1 MWPAVAICALLAP
14 VSHAAYLQFQN
25 CHQDG
30 AVEALNSSSHP
41 VVSQFIPESFRAWV
55 NVSSHTV
62 DSNFRLI
69 ASYSNGNYCDVALAT
84 DITPIFTVV
93 DFNGAHDYPGRILDA
108 SCAETWPGFSRLT
121 LKLEASFNQSGLL
134 DTYDTALDLIA
145 DDGTPLLC
153 VRAWLTPEVRP
164 WIRLLSFW
172 LPMITFI
179 LAVFVG
185 FWPFPEHEHH
195 WISRNTRVTRAADIM
210 AYIQLIY
217 FSGALTLRYPG
228 FFQPLVGPSS
238 WSTLMLS
245 MGPVTMDSPYA
256 GVADGIYEI
265 NGTMTG
271 EPGLEILTQITGSPV
286 KPKSWLNTLVLA
298 LILFFLLYA
307 SIHVSDLLSRRGS
320 TNPAENSEDSP
331 PDFWSLLKH
340 RSWIIARVFLS
351 YFLLPLSA
359 WSTYQFADA
368 GRLIPKDSTM
378 AILVFMLLLLTIWWS
393 WSRAEGTSDIGLLVL
408 QHNTRS
414 IDETHTRKRYALV
427 IFSLMLVRGVII
439 GGLQRYTI
447 VQISILL
454 ACELAHLVTTAFW
467 AGLPSLISLSGILQG
482 SRLAILSLHLGFYP
496 GVAGHPERVFLG
508 YVILSGHLAILIGIF
523 LIPIGLDVVRII
535 RVTLGCNDA
544 VVDAEKASAARS
556 VSPSKSDRSAKF
568 ELSSLPPESPS
579 DHHQYLA
586 AKVLG
591 RVTKRLTADQPHSIM
606 LADLSAF
613 MKDVQGEDCDS
624 NAILSYLSSG
634 LVDSNNYFAEI
645 SPASHKIPI
654 SALVDFL
661 LSRENSAI
669 REAPLEYALD
679 RPINEYFIC
688 SSHNTYLLGRQ
699 VITRS
704 TLQGYISVLS
714 RGCRCIEVDCWDGR
728 DGQPIVKHGYSLTA
742 SISFRDVM
750 NTIKQYAFVQSD
762 FPLWI
767 SLEVHCSPPQKAIM
781 AQIMKETFGSS
792 LITEPLPGPSQPLP
806 SPSQLRGKILIKT
819 KIVQEAELLQ
829 DDQKPEA
836 AVRRCQ
842 TDSSSVSKQAEARV
856 VLADLGYGDAK
867 TSDGSSTVTSKS
879 SSPLSQTSTFS
890 NGPLEQLAV
899 YGAGRRLP
907 PLNQLDKQRNFIYS
921 ISEGFFKTQLKR
933 QEKGDF
939 FSFLNLQ
946 HMLRVYPD
954 ATRVDSSN
962 FHPLQYWRHGVQ
974 MVALNYQTDDLS
986 MRLNNAMFN
995 GGTDN
1000 CGYVLKP
1007 ERLRQSPELV
1017 VDQVKELHIMIDV
1030 IMTKDVCW
1038 PKAYTRDTTIYV
1050 EIEIRTADSD
1060 EDACRTKS
1068 RTRKVAA
1075 GHQDVMIDQSVN
1087 FSIKTGYPDLAFLQ
1101 WSVKLSSD
1109 AKAFPRA
1116 SVVASGIA
1124 KLENLKK
1131 GYRLLPLKRSFQD
1144 EENCGYLFCKLD
1156 KVFTNTDV
1164 Q

>member
-1 MWPAVAICALLAP
+1 M
-14 VSHAAYLQFQN
+14 
-25 CHQDG
+25 
-30 AVEALNSSSHP
+30 
-41 VVSQFIPESFRAWV
+41 
-55 NVSSHTV
+55 
-62 DSNFRLI
+62 
-69 ASYSNGNYCDVALAT
+69 AT
-84 DITPIFTVV
+84 DIKPAFTVV
-93 DFNGAHDYPGRILDA
+93 DFNGAHDYSGQVLNA
-108 SCAETWPGFSRLT
+108 SCVETWPEFSRLT

-134 DTYDTALDLIA
+134 DTYDTTLDLIG

-172 LPMITFI
+172 LPIFTFI
-179 LAVFVG
+179 LAVFVA
-185 FWPFPEHEHH
+185 FWPIREHEHH
-195 WISRNTRVTRAADIM
+195 WVSRNTAHRITRVADMM
-210 AYIQLIY
+210 AYMQFSY

-307 SIHVSDLLSRRGS
+307 SIHVSDMLSRRGS
-320 TNPAENSEDSP
+320 TNLAENSEGSP
-331 PDFWSLLKH
+331 QDFWSLLK
-340 RSWIIARVFLS
+340 RRFWIIARVFLS

-393 WSRAEGTSDIGLLVL
+393 LSRAQGSLDIGLLLL
-408 QHNTRS
+408 QHTSRS

-447 VQISILL
+447 AQVSILL
-454 ACELAHLVTTAFW
+454 ACELAHLVSMAYWTS
-467 AGLPSLISLSGILQG
+467 LPSLLSLSGILQG
-482 SRLAILSLHLGFYP
+482 SRLVILSLHLGFYP
-496 GVAGHPERVFLG
+496 GVAGHPERVFLA
-508 YVILSGHLAILIGIF
+508 YVILSGYFAILIGIF
-523 LIPIGLDVVRII
+523 LIPIGLDIVRLIL
-535 RVTLGCNDA
+535 VTLSCKGT
-544 VVDAEKASAARS
+544 VVDAEKATPARS

-568 ELSSLPPESPS
+568 ELSLLPPESPS

-586 AKVLG
+586 EKILG
-591 RVTKRLTADQPHSIM
+591 RDTTRLTDDQPDSIT

-613 MKDVQGEDCDS
+613 MKDVQGEDYDS
-624 NAILSYLSSG
+624 NYISSRLSSG
-634 LVDSNNYFAEI
+634 LVDFKNNLAEI
-645 SPASHKIPI
+645 SPASHKTRI

-661 LSRENSAI
+661 LTKDNSAI
-669 REAPLEYALD
+669 RKTPRQYDLN

-704 TLQGYISVLS
+704 TLQGYISALT

-728 DGQPIVKHGYSLTA
+728 DGQPIVKHGYSLTS
-742 SISFRDVM
+742 SISFQDVT

-767 SLEVHCSPPQKAIM
+767 SLEVHCSAPQKAIM
-781 AQIMKETFGSS
+781 AQIMRETFGSS
-792 LITEPLPGPSQPLP
+792 LVTEPLPGPSQPLP

-819 KIVQEAELLQ
+819 KIVHEVELLQ
-829 DDQKPEA
+829 NNQQPD
-836 AVRRCQ
+836 AVATGCQ
-842 TDSSSVSKQAEARV
+842 TDSSSVSKKAEARA
-856 VLADLGYGDAK
+856 VLADLGDGDAK

-879 SSPLSQTSTFS
+879 SSSLSQTSTFS

-907 PLNQLDKQRNFIYS
+907 PLSQLDKQRNFIYS

-933 QEKGDF
+933 EDRGDF

-962 FHPLQYWRHGVQ
+962 FHPLRYWRHGVQ

-986 MRLNNAMFN
+986 MRINDAMFN

-1000 CGYVLKP
+1000 SGYVLKP

-1017 VDQVKELHIMIDV
+1017 LNQVKELHIMIDV
-1030 IMTKDVCW
+1030 IMTKDICW
-1038 PKAYTRDTTIYV
+1038 PKAYTRDATIYV
-1050 EIEIRTADSD
+1050 EIEIMTADRD
-1060 EDACRTKS
+1060 EDARRTK
-1068 RTRKVAA
+1068 RPTRKVTI
-1075 GHQDVMIDQSVN
+1075 GHRDVIIDQSVD
-1087 FSIKTGYPDLAFLQ
+1087 FSIKTSYPSLVFLQ

-1109 AKAFPRA
+1109 VKAFPRA

-1131 GYRLLPLKRSFQD
+1131 GYQLLPLKRSFQD
-1144 EENCGYLFCKLD
+1144 EEDCGYLFCKLD
-1156 KVFTNTDV
+1156 KVFCDVDV

>member
-25 CHQDG
+25 CHQDR
-30 AVEALNSSSHP
+30 AIEALNSSSYP
-41 VVSQFIPESFRAWV
+41 VVSQFTPESFRAWV
-55 NVSSHTV
+55 NASSHTV
-62 DSNFRLI
+62 DSTFRLI

-84 DITPIFTVV
+84 DITPVFTVV
-93 DFNGAHDYPGRILDA
+93 DFNGAHDYPGQILNA
-108 SCAETWPGFSRLT
+108 SCVETWPEFSRLT

-134 DTYDTALDLIA
+134 DTYDTTLDLIA

-164 WIRLLSFW
+164 WIQLLSFW
-172 LPMITFI
+172 LPIIAFI
-179 LAVFVG
+179 LAVFVA
-185 FWPFPEHEHH
+185 FWPVREHEHH
-195 WISRNTRVTRAADIM
+195 WVLRNTAHRIPRVADIM
-210 AYIQLIY
+210 AYIQFIY

-228 FFQPLVGPSS
+228 FFQPLIGPSS

-320 TNPAENSEDSP
+320 TNSAENSEGSP
-331 PDFWSLLKH
+331 RDFWSLLKH
-340 RSWIIARVFLS
+340 RFWIIARVFLS

-393 WSRAEGTSDIGLLVL
+393 WSRAQGSLDIGLLVL
-408 QHNTRS
+408 QHASRS
-414 IDETHTRKRYALV
+414 IDESHTRKRHALV

-439 GGLQRYTI
+439 GGLQRYAS

-454 ACELAHLVTTAFW
+454 TCELAHLISIAYW
-467 AGLPSLISLSGILQG
+467 AGLLSLVSLPGILQG
-482 SRLAILSLHLGFYP
+482 SRLTILSLHLGFYP

-523 LIPIGLDVVRII
+523 LIPIGLDIVRLILA
-535 RVTLGCNDA
+535 TWGYKDADA
-544 VVDAEKASAARS
+544 VVDAEKAFPDRS

-568 ELSSLPPESPS
+568 ELSLLPVEAPS
-579 DHHQYLA
+579 DHRKYLVE
-586 AKVLG
+586 KVLG
-591 RVTKRLTADQPHSIM
+591 RDIKRLTGNQVDGITF
-606 LADLSAF
+606 ADLLTF
-613 MKDVQGEDCDS
+613 MKDVQGEECDS
-624 NAILSYLSSG
+624 HAISSLLTSS
-634 LVDSNNYFAEI
+634 LVDLNDGSVDI
-645 SPASHKIPI
+645 SPTSHKIPI
-654 SALVDFL
+654 GALVDFL
-661 LSRENSAI
+661 LSRQNSAI
-669 REAPLEYALD
+669 RETPFDYALD
-679 RPINEYFIC
+679 RPINEYFTC

-704 TLQGYISVLS
+704 TLQGYISALT

-742 SISFRDVM
+742 SIGFQDVM
-750 NTIKQYAFVQSD
+750 GIIKQYAFVQSD

-767 SLEVHCSPPQKAIM
+767 SLEVHCSATQKAIM
-781 AQIMKETFGSS
+781 AQIMKDTFGSS
-792 LITEPLPGPSQPLP
+792 LVTEPLPGPSQPLP
-806 SPSQLRGKILIKT
+806 SPSQLRGKILVKT
-819 KIVQEAELLQ
+819 KILQEAELLQ
-829 DDQKPEA
+829 DDQLPETA
-836 AVRRCQ
+836 ATSYQ
-842 TDSSSVSKQAEARV
+842 AGSSSHSKR
-856 VLADLGYGDAK
+856 ADLGYGDAK
-867 TSDGSSTVTSKS
+867 LSDGSSTITSKS
-879 SSPLSQTSTFS
+879 SSSLSQASTSS

-933 QEKGDF
+933 HETGDF

-962 FHPLQYWRHGVQ
+962 FRPLQYWRHGVQ

-986 MRLNNAMFN
+986 MRLNEAMFN
-995 GGTDN
+995 GGTN
-1000 CGYVLKP
+1000 NSGYVLKP

-1017 VDQVKELHIMIDV
+1017 VNQVKELHIAIDV
-1030 IMTKDVCW
+1030 IMTNDLCW
-1038 PKAYTRDTTIYV
+1038 PRSCARDSTVYV
-1050 EIEIRTADSD
+1050 EIEIMTVDPC
-1060 EDACRTKS
+1060 EDARRTKR
-1068 RTRKVAA
+1068 RTRKVAL
-1075 GHQDVMIDQSVN
+1075 GHQDVIIDQSVD
-1087 FSIKTGYPDLAFLQ
+1087 FSIKTSYPGLVFLQ

-1109 AKAFPRA
+1109 TKAFPRV
-1116 SVVASGIA
+1116 SVIASGMA

-1144 EENCGYLFCKLD
+1144 EEDCGYLFCKLD
-1156 KVFTNTDV
+1156 KVFTDTDV